1 MNVFC
6 KLGSMALGSMAALL
20 LLEGCQTS
28 GPSPIDDPSTRE
40 GLVRVEHTN
49 IDAVYRRPA
58 TTLSG
63 YSKLL
68 LRPIDVQFS
77 KNWDPAG
84 NSTLYRTHEPDPEK
98 IRQELAEMFAQVVRR
113 ELEQGGYPLVE
124 QPGEH
129 VLEVRAAIVNL
140 YITAPDVSMQT
151 PGRTKVYTADA
162 GEMTLILQLHD
173 SVTGQLLA
181 RAYDRQA
188 GTEGGAWTWTTS
200 VSNSAEAR
208 RIISIWAAALRKAFD
223 ASRAEPAILA
233 SPQTYPQQEIKP

>member
-6 KLGSMALGSMAALL
+6 KPGSMALGSLATLL
-20 LLEGCQTS
+20 LLAGCPAS
-28 GPSPIDDPSTRE
+28 GPSPIDERSSRE

-49 IDAVYRRPA
+49 IDAVYRRPG
-58 TTLSG
+58 TTLSL

-77 KNWDPAG
+77 KNWDPADS
-84 NSTLYRTHEPDPEK
+84 STLYRTQEPDPDK
-98 IRQELAEMFAQVVRR
+98 IRNELAEVFAQVVRR
-113 ELEQGGYPLVE
+113 DLEEGGYPLVE

-151 PGRTKVYTADA
+151 PGRSKVYTTDA

-173 SVTGQLLA
+173 SVTGQLIA
-181 RAYDRQA
+181 RAYDRRA
-188 GTEGGAWTWTTS
+188 GTQSGAWTWTTS
-200 VSNSAEAR
+200 VSNTAEAQ
-208 RIISIWAAALRKAFD
+208 RIISIWATALRKALD
-223 ASRAEPAILA
+223 ASRAEPPILG
-233 SPQTYPQQEIKP
+233 SPKTHSQQEITP

>member
-1 MNVFC
+1 MNVSC
-6 KLGSMALGSMAALL
+6 KLGSMALGPMVALL

-40 GLVRVEHTN
+40 GLVRVEHAN

-58 TTLSG
+58 TTLSM
-63 YSKLL
+63 YSRLL
-68 LRPIDVQFS
+68 LRPIDVQFA

-84 NSTLYRTHEPDPEK
+84 SSTLYQMHEPDPDK
-98 IRQELAEMFAQVVRR
+98 IKKELAEVFSQVVRR
-113 ELEQGGYPLVE
+113 DLEQGGYPLVE

-181 RAYDRQA
+181 RAYDRHA
-188 GTEGGAWTWTTS
+188 GMQSGAWTWTTS
-200 VSNSAEAR
+200 VSNTAEAR
-208 RIISIWAAALRKAFD
+208 RIILIWAAALRRALD
-223 ASRAEPAILA
+223 ASRAEPAILG
-233 SPQTYPQQEIKP
+233 SPQTYPQQEITP

>member
-1 MNVFC
+1 MNVFY
-6 KLGSMALGSMAALL
+6 KLGSMVLVSMVVLP

-28 GPSPIDDPSTRE
+28 GPSPIDEPSTRE
-40 GLVRVEHTN
+40 GLVRVEHAN

-58 TTLSG
+58 ATLAT
-63 YSKLL
+63 YSQLL

-84 NSTLYRTHEPDPEK
+84 SSTLYRMHEPDADK
-98 IRQELAEMFAQVVRR
+98 IRKELAEVFAQIVKRD
-113 ELEQGGYPLVE
+113 LEEGGYSLVE
-124 QPGEH
+124 QPDEH

-151 PGRTKVYTADA
+151 AGRSKVYTTDA

-181 RAYDRQA
+181 RAYDRHA
-188 GTEGGAWTWTTS
+188 GSAGGAWTWTTS

-208 RIISIWAAALRKAFD
+208 RIISIWATALRRALD
-223 ASRAEPAILA
+223 ASRVEPSPPH
-233 SPQTYPQQEIKP
+233 SPQSHSQQEIKP

>member
-20 LLEGCQTS
+20 LLEGCQTK

-40 GLVRVEHTN
+40 GLVRVEHAN

-84 NSTLYRTHEPDPEK
+84 GSTLYQRHEPDPAK
-98 IRQELAEMFAQVVRR
+98 IRQELAEVFAQIVRR
-113 ELEQGGYPLVE
+113 DLEQGGYPLVE

-151 PGRTKVYTADA
+151 AEVTKVYTADA

-173 SVTGQLLA
+173 SVTGHLLA

-188 GTEGGAWTWTTS
+188 GQKSGVWTWTTS
-200 VSNSAEAR
+200 VSNTADAR
-208 RIISIWAAALRKAFD
+208 RIISTWATALRKALD
-223 ASRAEPAILA
+223 ASRAEPAILD
-233 SPQTYPQQEIKP
+233 SPQTYIQQEIKP